1 MKLFLAGCLSGGA
14 QNIVRKNYE
23 IVFSKMTSTTKDGYP

>member
-1 MKLFLAGCLSGGA
+1 MSFGGA

-23 IVFSKMTSTTKDGYP
+23 VVSSRRTSTTKGGYP